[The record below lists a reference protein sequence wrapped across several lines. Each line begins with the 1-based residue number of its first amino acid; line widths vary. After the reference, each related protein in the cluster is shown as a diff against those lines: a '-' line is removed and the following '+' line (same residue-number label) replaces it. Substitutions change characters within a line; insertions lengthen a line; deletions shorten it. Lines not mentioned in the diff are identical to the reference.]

1 MIKKIKLS
9 NQTTIVIETVQ
20 PAENISKEV
29 NIYLKSEDDIQDL
42 LLVREKLAQEPSQQV
57 LTSDPHTI
65 EVLTWTDP
73 TDENY
78 TNRTL
83 ISKRTSLWLRSTPW
97 TTKLLTKEGVKYENN
112 NWFKLCNRA
121 PWFLASNCE

>member
-9 NQTTIVIETVQ
+9 DQTTIVIETVQ

-42 LLVREKLAQEPSQQV
+42 LLVREKLAQEPNQQA

-65 EVLTWTDP
+65 EVLTWDDP

-78 TNRTL
+78 TKRTL
-83 ISKRTSLWLRSTPW
+83 IAKRTPLWLRSTH
-97 TTKLLTKEGVKYENN
+97 
-112 NWFKLCNRA
+112 
-121 PWFLASNCE
+121 